1 MNRTTFSP
9 KPKDIT
15 RSWHQL
21 DASGQTLGRLATQIA
36 GLLMGKQKV
45 YYASHIDCGDYVVVT
60 NAKDITV
67 TGTKLKNKIYYRHS
81 GFPGG
86 LKSVTLGKQLDNDP
100 TKIIEWAV
108 KGMLPKNKLQSPRL
122 RRLKVFA
129 DNVHPYA
136 PKFKTKSEKIV
147 N

>member
-9 KPKDIT
+9 KPQDIT

-21 DASGQTLGRLATQIA
+21 DASGRTLGRLATEIA
-36 GLLMGKQKV
+36 GLLMGKKKV
-45 YYASHIDCGDYVVVT
+45 YYSAHIDCGDYVVVT

-67 TGTKLKNKIYYRHS
+67 TGTKLKTKVYYRHS

-108 KGMLPKNKLQSPRL
+108 KGMLPKNKLQDPRL

-129 DNVHPYA
+129 ADVHPYA
-136 PKFKTKSEKIV
+136 SKFKSKSEK
-147 N
+147 